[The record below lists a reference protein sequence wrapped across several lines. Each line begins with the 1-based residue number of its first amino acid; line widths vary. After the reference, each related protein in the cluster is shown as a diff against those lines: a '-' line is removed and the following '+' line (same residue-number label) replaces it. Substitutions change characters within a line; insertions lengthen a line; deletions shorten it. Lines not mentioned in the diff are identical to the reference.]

1 MASARSSIVVPP
13 SARNI
18 IVTTARIGLLPAL
31 LIAASVAFAGWSVG
45 QGVERFRMA
54 DRSVTVK
61 GLAERD
67 VQSDFAVWTL
77 GFRRAG
83 NDFAS
88 VQQDLSE
95 DRTRIMAFLSGQGFD
110 DAEIEVR
117 PLQVQDLLA
126 REWAPQQIALRFN
139 GSGQVLVKSAR
150 VDVVGKAANGV
161 DPLIQAGIQ
170 LDTRYQL
177 RGFNDLKPALL
188 ADATRNAREQAAKFA
203 DDAGARLGELKAANQ
218 GVIRVLD
225 DDGSDMDTGRTPGKR
240 LRVVSTFEYALQ

>member
-1 MASARSSIVVPP
+1 M
-13 SARNI
+13 
-18 IVTTARIGLLPAL
+18 TTARIGLLPAL
-31 LIAASVAFAGWSVG
+31 LIATSLAFAGWSVG

-67 VQSDFAVWTL
+67 VQSDFAVWAL

-83 NDFAS
+83 NDFAG
-88 VQQDLSE
+88 VQKGLSE
-95 DRTRIMAFLSGQGFD
+95 DRNRVVAFLREQGFSD
-110 DAEIEVR
+110 DEIQVQ

-126 REWAPQQIALRFN
+126 REWAPQAIALRFN
-139 GSGQVLVKSAR
+139 GNGQVLVKTAR
-150 VDVVGKAANGV
+150 IEAVGKAANGV

-170 LDTRYQL
+170 LDTEQNGFAGPRYQL

-188 ADATRNAREQAAKFA
+188 QDATRNAYEQAAKFA
-203 DDAGARLGELKAANQ
+203 EDAGARLGELKTANQ

-240 LRVVSTFEYALQ
+240 LRVVSTFEYSLR

>member
-1 MASARSSIVVPP
+1 M
-13 SARNI
+13 
-18 IVTTARIGLLPAL
+18 TTARIGLLPAL
-31 LIAASVAFAGWSVG
+31 LIAASVAFAGWSLG

-83 NDFAS
+83 NDFAG
-88 VQQDLSE
+88 VQRGLSE
-95 DRTRIMAFLSGQGFD
+95 DRNRVVAFLRDQGFSD
-110 DAEIEVR
+110 DEIQVQ

-126 REWAPQQIALRFN
+126 REWAPQAIALRFN
-139 GSGQVLVKSAR
+139 GSGQVLVKTPR

-170 LDTRYQL
+170 LDTEQNGVSGPRYQL

-188 ADATRNAREQAAKFA
+188 QDATRNANEQAAKFA
-203 DDAGARLGELKAANQ
+203 EDAGARLGELKTANQ

-240 LRVVSTFEYALQ
+240 LRVVSTFEYSLR

>member
-1 MASARSSIVVPP
+1 M
-13 SARNI
+13 
-18 IVTTARIGLLPAL
+18 TTARIGLLPAL
-31 LIAASVAFAGWSVG
+31 LISAAVAFAGWSVG

-67 VQSDFAVWTL
+67 VASDFAVWTL

-88 VQQDLSE
+88 VQQGLSE
-95 DRTRIMAFLSGQGFD
+95 DRSRVVAFLHEQGFSD
-110 DAEIEVR
+110 DEIEVR

-126 REWAPQQIALRFN
+126 REWAPQEIALRFN

-150 VDVVGKAANGV
+150 VEAVGKAANGV

-170 LDTRYQL
+170 LDTEQNGFSGPRYQL
-177 RGFNDLKPALL
+177 RGFNDLKPGLL
-188 ADATRNAREQAAKFA
+188 EDATRNAREQAAKFA
-203 DDAGARLGELKAANQ
+203 EDAGAQLGELKTANQ

>member
-1 MASARSSIVVPP
+1 M
-13 SARNI
+13 
-18 IVTTARIGLLPAL
+18 TTARIGLLPAL

-83 NDFAS
+83 NDFAG
-88 VQQDLSE
+88 VQQSLSE
-95 DRTRIMAFLSGQGFD
+95 DRNRVVAFLREQGFGED
-110 DAEIEVR
+110 EIEVR

-126 REWAPQQIALRFN
+126 REWAPQEIALRFN
-139 GSGQVLVKSAR
+139 GNGQVLVKTAR
-150 VDVVGKAANGV
+150 IDAIGKAANGV

-170 LDTRYQL
+170 LDTEQNGL
-177 RGFNDLKPALL
+177 PAR
-188 ADATRNAREQAAKFA
+188 AISCA
-203 DDAGARLGELKAANQ
+203 
-218 GVIRVLD
+218 
-225 DDGSDMDTGRTPGKR
+225 
-240 LRVVSTFEYALQ
+240 VSTTSSRRYWKTPPATPMSRRPGLPKTRVPTWAS